1 MDGQQ
6 RVRAADPP
14 VSGIRLGRIAGVQVE
29 IDWSL
34 LIIFALVTF
43 SLGAQMLP
51 AWHPDWSVPLRWLIA
66 FVAAVLFFA
75 SVLAHE
81 LSHAIVGRRM
91 GISVKRITLFMFGG
105 MAHMENEPTTPR
117 AELWMAIVG
126 PITSAVIGLVA
137 ILSAWLMMGP
147 GVARLIQE
155 APLEGFAVLTPA
167 ETILVWLG
175 PINLMLAVFNMIP
188 GFPLDG
194 GRVFRALAWRA
205 TKNLKT
211 ATRWATTA
219 GRIVAMLF
227 MAAGTAMAFGAYIP
241 FLGTGLGSGLWLIL
255 IGWFLYKAAHASY
268 MQLLMR
274 EKLAHLHVADVMRRR
289 FEVVDPSLSVEQLVR
304 DHVMQTDQEVFPV
317 VTENQLLGVVSLRE
331 ARRVPPDRW
340 AQITVQE
347 IMVPAREIPTVDP
360 QTDVTEAL
368 QQLEQQNIPQVP
380 VVERGELR
388 GILRGADVLKWIML
402 QAEEPAR

>member
-1 MDGQQ
+1 MEAQQ
-6 RVRAADPP
+6 KVRAADPP
-14 VSGIRLGRIAGVQVE
+14 ASGIRLGRVAGVQVE

-51 AWHPDWSVPLRWLIA
+51 AWHPDWSAPLRWLVA
-66 FVAAVLFFA
+66 LVAAFLFFA

-81 LSHAIVGRRM
+81 LSHALVGRRM
-91 GISVKRITLFMFGG
+91 GIHVRRITLFMFGG

-126 PITSAVIGLVA
+126 PISSAVIGFVA
-137 ILSAWLMMGP
+137 LFSAWLMMGP
-147 GVARLIQE
+147 GVARLFQE
-155 APLEGFAVLTPA
+155 APLEAFAVLSPA

-194 GRVFRALAWRA
+194 GRVFRAIAWSV

-211 ATRWATTA
+211 ATRWATTG
-219 GRIVAMLF
+219 GRIVGMLF
-227 MAAGTAMAFGAYIP
+227 MAAGTAMAFGMYIP

-268 MQLLMR
+268 VQLLMR

-289 FEVVDPSLSVEQLVR
+289 FEVVEPFLSVEEFVR
-304 DHVMQTDQEVFPV
+304 DHAMQSDQDVFPV
-317 VTENQLLGVVSLRE
+317 VMDNHLVGLVGLRE
-331 ARRVPPDRW
+331 ARRLPPDRW
-340 AQITVQE
+340 SQGTVQE
-347 IMVPAREIPTVDP
+347 IMVPAAEIPTVDP

-368 QQLEQQNIPQVP
+368 QQLERQNMPQVP

-388 GILRGADVLKWIML
+388 GILRGADVLKWVML
-402 QAEEPAR
+402 QTEEPAH